1 MHESRNLGRLSQA
14 TVYGEASKQHR
25 FDVIMNFLFAAAAA
39 SIILIWGNG
48 RGLVRRPPFARPLH
62 VRPRFVVANYNDNER
77 DS

>member
-48 RGLVRRPPFARPLH
+48 RGARRPPFARPLH